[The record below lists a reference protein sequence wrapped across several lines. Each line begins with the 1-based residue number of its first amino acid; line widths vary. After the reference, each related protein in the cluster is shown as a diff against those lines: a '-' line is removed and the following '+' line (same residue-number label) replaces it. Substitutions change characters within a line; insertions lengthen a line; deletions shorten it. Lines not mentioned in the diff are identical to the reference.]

1 MLSEKD
7 RKWAKET
14 WKKLDDKLSV
24 VSVRSKE
31 KIPFWSHDGMHDDM
45 TKSNI
50 NCWTNGFWP
59 GLMWLMYSA
68 EKKECYKAA
77 AEWSE
82 EQLDKALLNHVELS
96 HDVGFIWR
104 LASGFDY
111 AITGSNEARNRQFRA
126 ADHLMSR
133 FNPAGGGFIRAWN
146 HGDYN
151 PALAGW
157 TIIDCMMNLPL
168 LYWASE
174 ETDDPRFRFVAESHA
189 DMVLRDHFRPDGSVK
204 HVVNH
209 NPFTGEALGDMDDT
223 QGQGFG
229 SGSAWSRGQ
238 SWALYGMVLSYI
250 HTGKEEYLDA
260 AKRSAH
266 YFISSLSLSGWLPLC
281 DFRAPL
287 EPVYYD
293 TSAGMCAA
301 CGMIE
306 IAKHVPEYEKHS
318 YVTAALNMLKAV
330 EKEFADWSH
339 ETDFI
344 IGGASGSYK
353 DNEHRHMN
361 IIYADYYFAEALYK
375 LLELG
380 NLEW

>member
-7 RKWAKET
+7 RNWAEET
-14 WKKLDDKLSV
+14 WKKLDDKLCV

-59 GLMWLMYSA
+59 GLMWLMYSS

-82 EQLDKALLNHVELS
+82 KQLDKALLNHVKLS

-126 ADHLMSR
+126 VDHLMSR

-250 HTGKEEYLDA
+250 HTGKVEYLDA

-266 YFISSLSLSGWLPLC
+266 YFISSLSLSSWLPLC

-306 IAKHVPEYEKHS
+306 IAKHVPEYEKHL
-318 YVTAALNMLKAV
+318 YVTAAINMLKAV

>member
-1 MLSEKD
+1 MLLEND
-7 RKWAKET
+7 RKWAEET
-14 WKKLDDKLSV
+14 WKKLDSKLSE

-59 GLMWLMYSA
+59 GLMWLMYSVD
-68 EKKECYKAA
+68 KKECYKAA

-82 EQLDKALLNHVELS
+82 KQLDKALEKHAELS

-111 AITGSNEARNRQFRA
+111 IITGSKEARNRQFRA

-133 FNPAGGGFIRAWN
+133 FNPTGGGFIR
-146 HGDYN
+146 
-151 PALAGW
+151 
-157 TIIDCMMNLPL
+157 MMNLPL

-174 ETDDPRFRFVAESHA
+174 ETEDPRFKFVAEHHA
-189 DMVLRDHFRPDGSVK
+189 DMVLKDHFRPDGSTI
-204 HVVNH
+204 HIVNH
-209 NPFTGEALGDMDDT
+209 NPFTGEVLGDMDDT
-223 QGQGFG
+223 QGQGVG

-238 SWALYGMVLSYI
+238 AWALYGMILSYI
-250 HTGKEEYLDA
+250 HTKKEEYLDA

-266 YFISSLSLSGWLPLC
+266 YFISSLSLSDWLPLC

-306 IAKHVPEYEKHS
+306 ISNHVPEYEKHL
-318 YVTAALNMLKAV
+318 YLTAAIKLLKAV
-330 EKEFADWSH
+330 EKKFADWSH

-344 IGGASGSYK
+344 IGGASGAYK
-353 DNEHRHMN
+353 DNQHRHMN
-361 IIYADYYFAEALYK
+361 IIYTDYYFAEALYK

-380 NLEW
+380 NLNW

>member
-45 TKSNI
+45 IKSNI

-59 GLMWLMYSA
+59 GLMWLMYSS

-82 EQLDKALLNHVELS
+82 KQLDKALLNHVKLS

-204 HVVNH
+204 HIVNH

-250 HTGKEEYLDA
+250 HTGKVEYLDA

-306 IAKHVPEYEKHS
+306 IAKHVPEYEKHL